1 MGFKLAERFF
11 ETFKPNKRETSDV
24 AIEDFDKM
32 PYTEEDK
39 GNIDLNNR
47 PIVKNDNGSISTVR
61 SKSFNFGGKEVLL
74 PTVSEDG
81 RIMEDDEAVEQYKKL
96 QPDVTTMD
104 IVMPHKSGIDA
115 TREIMELSSNN
126 AVVVMCSALGQE
138 PLVMEAIEAGA
149 TDFIVKPFKS
159 DEVLRV
165 VRNAIVNK

>member
-1 MGFKLAERFF
+1 MPTRVLVVDDAVFMRNMLKEIFSS
-11 ETFKPNKRETSDV
+11 N
-24 AIEDFDKM
+24 DFDAVG
-32 PYTEEDK
+32 EAS
-39 GNIDLNNR
+39 
-47 PIVKNDNGSISTVR
+47 NGI
-61 SKSFNFGGKEVLL
+61 
-74 PTVSEDG
+74 
-81 RIMEDDEAVEQYKKL
+81 EAVEQYKKL